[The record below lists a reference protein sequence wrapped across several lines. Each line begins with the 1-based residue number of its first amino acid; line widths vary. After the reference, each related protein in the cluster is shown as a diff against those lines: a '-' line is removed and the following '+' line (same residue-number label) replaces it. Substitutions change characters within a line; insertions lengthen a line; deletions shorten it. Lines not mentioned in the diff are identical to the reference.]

1 MEYVAE
7 NMEYQELKFGH
18 QLAEESPEQLAKI
31 YLRTR
36 VLRKYA
42 GGAALQGDRLSRLNG
57 YFLGQTESFNRVRGY
72 PKCLESFCCT
82 FVPFLN

>member
-18 QLAEESPEQLAKI
+18 QLAEECPEQFAKI

-36 VLRKYA
+36 ILRKYA
-42 GGAALQGDRLSRLNG
+42 GGAALPGNRLSRLNG
-57 YFLGQTESFNRVRGY
+57 YFLGANGVF
-72 PKCLESFCCT
+72 
-82 FVPFLN
+82 